1 MRWEVVSLV
10 LGWTI
15 GLVSLPLAVVGFYS
29 LYSEGIEPAIRTFAI
44 PTLISISAGYALVFH
59 SRVSDPSARVRD
71 REAFASVA
79 LGWIPV
85 VIVGALPLW
94 LGGMFH
100 GPFGAVSYTH
110 LTLPTKA

>member
-71 REAFASVA
+71 RDC
-79 LGWIPV
+79 L
-85 VIVGALPLW
+85 L
-94 LGGMFH
+94 
-100 GPFGAVSYTH
+100 YTSPSPRDA
-110 LTLPTKA
+110 TLSRMPSSA

>member
-15 GLVSLPLAVVGFYS
+15 GLVSLPLALVGFYS
-29 LYSEGIEPAIRTFAI
+29 LYSEGLEPAVRTFAI
-44 PTLISISAGYALVFH
+44 PTLVSIIVGYALILH

-85 VIVGALPLW
+85 VVVGLSLI
-94 LGGMFH
+94 H
-100 GPFGAVSYTH
+100 I
-110 LTLPTKA
+110 